1 MARVPDDLN
10 GAVSDLVRALER
22 GPSPRLYA
30 PLAEAHRLRGYP
42 EEALRV
48 AREGL
53 EAFPGHLAIRLVLA
67 RSLADLGDEG
77 AAANAYRGI
86 LKDDPQNVEAGAYAE
101 GQQRAAAT
109 LAPNDVGEE
118 GRPGTLSEELEHL
131 AELFSGPFDRGDIE
145 RAPEGIATLTLA
157 EIYARQGLSEKAIE
171 ICEAILKKSPGDE
184 KATTRLAEYR
194 RDLASVE

>member
-1 MARVPDDLN
+1 MARVPDDLD
-10 GAVSDLVRALER
+10 GAVSDLLRTLEL
-22 GPSPRLYA
+22 GPSPRVYA
-30 PLAEAHRLRGYP
+30 PLAEAHRLRGNP

-53 EAFPGHLAIRLVLA
+53 ETFPGHLAIRLVLA

-86 LKDDPQNVEAGAYAE
+86 LRDDPQNIEAGAYA
-101 GQQRAAAT
+101 GDPPRAPATAAS
-109 LAPNDVGEE
+109 NEVGEE
-118 GRPGTLSEELEHL
+118 VRPGTLSEELEHL
-131 AELFSGPFDRGDIE
+131 AELFTRPFDRGDIE
-145 RAPEGIATLTLA
+145 QAPEGIATLTLA